1 MEELRRVARESL
13 QQAHIPPSII
23 LPAEIALP
31 DSIDALWQEISS
43 QKPGSDKE
51 VNPIHR
57 PFPLFDVFS
66 LTMSWQVCE
75 ELLVALSFLG
85 RWPQKSISDQDKET
99 IDRLYEWASNAALPS
114 PVFAETSEPD
124 DLSDGGSNGPYQYYS
139 C

>member
-13 QQAHIPPSII
+13 QQAHIPPSVT

-43 QKPGSDKE
+43 RNPGSDKE
-51 VNPIHR
+51 VNHIYPR
-57 PFPLFDVFS
+57 SRLTFS

-75 ELLVALSFLG
+75 ELLVALGFLG
-85 RWPQKSISDQDKET
+85 RWSQKSISDQDKET

-124 DLSDGGSNGPYQYYS
+124 YLSDGGSNGPYQYHS